1 MRRRPTP
8 AHLAALALVLLIAL
22 TTLPGCGGDG
32 VSLEPGETK
41 VVSVGELE
49 DFADGAG
56 HDVYWAGE
64 RPDTELELS
73 ETEGGR
79 IFVRYLPAGGG
90 GGDEFLTVGTYPVE
104 DGAAALRRA
113 ARNGEG
119 KEIARSDE
127 GAVVLIDRK
136 APDNAHLAYPGE
148 DLQIEV
154 FSPVS
159 GEALKLAARDG
170 VEPVP

>member
-1 MRRRPTP
+1 MQFVLG
-8 AHLAALALVLLIAL
+8 ALILAVLVFFA
-22 TTLPGCGGDG
+22 
-32 VSLEPGETK
+32 VSLLGDDDEVTLTPGEPK
-41 VVSVGELE
+41 LVSVSELE

-64 RPDTELELS
+64 RPDTEYELS
-73 ETEGGR
+73 ESEGGR
-79 IFVRYLPAGGG
+79 VFVRYLPAGGG
-90 GGDEFLTVGTYPVE
+90 GGGEEFLTIGTYPVE
-104 DGAAALRRA
+104 DGAAALERA

-119 KEIARSDE
+119 KEIARSDD

-136 APDNAHLAYPGE
+136 SPDNAHLAYPGE
-148 DLQIEV
+148 DLQIEI

-159 GEALKLAARDG
+159 GEALRLAARDR